1 MDVGFLIKKLVHF
14 MECRVIHLDDG
25 QMIIALSTKEIR
37 ATNVLISYLV
47 KAMICI
53 QNQLVKLKLLKTM
66 CIVEF
71 HLVNNKTIYKD
82 NVTFLRVNFQIIH
95 LLKTLAQDSTIKDQ
109 DFLNS
114 WNFLIENALNKSSFQ
129 AKTDFVASDLN
140 CYNGNSLKTI
150 QNSWFLNKLIKHQSK
165 NSLRIFLPFYKYLLV
180 DGIPKDDTLLRTRKI
195 KLKLTSIQK
204 KTFKI
209 WSDHSRYSYNKAIN
223 FINNSSSEKD
233 IAFRNF
239 YDTKPENIN
248 VFYSDFEL
256 RDLITPKEVCSR
268 IPWILQTPKGI
279 REGAVFEAKEN
290 LRKCLTNFKNGHI
303 NHFKLR
309 FKSKKNSK
317 WTITVPH
324 DSINVYEKAVGIY
337 EGRTTHFRVRT
348 TEKIGEI
355 NSDCMIHFD
364 GLSYFICVPFTVEK
378 KTNSQ
383 NWFAALDPGSRKFQT
398 IYCPDEETYVYLG
411 ERASDALYKNLITL
425 DNLLSNK
432 NSKNGL
438 KIKKLRLRIE
448 NLQKELHCKSINFLC
463 NSYQN
468 IYIPKLTRNNDII
481 RKVRRKLRTK
491 TVRQMVVLGHCK
503 FVERLKT
510 KAEEFTNVKV
520 HIISEEYTSQKCLRC
535 NGLTK
540 TAKEIFN
547 CDFCNLKVD
556 RDILGSTNI
565 LLKNW

>member
-82 NVTFLRVNFQIIH
+82 NVTFLRVNFQIIK
-95 LLKTLAQDSTIKDQ
+95 LLKTLAQDSIINDQ

-209 WSDHSRYSYNKAIN
+209 WSDHARYSYNKAIN

-248 VFYSDFEL
+248 VFYSEFEL

-491 TVRQMVVLGHCK
+491 TVRRMVVLGHCK

>member
-82 NVTFLRVNFQIIH
+82 NVTFLRVNFQIIK
-95 LLKTLAQDSTIKDQ
+95 LLKTLAQDSIINDQ

-248 VFYSDFEL
+248 VFYSEFEL

-448 NLQKELHCKSINFLC
+448 NLQKELHNKTANFLC

-468 IYIPKLTRNNDII
+468 MYIPKLTRNNDII

>member
-1 MDVGFLIKKLVHF
+1 
-14 MECRVIHLDDG
+14 
-25 QMIIALSTKEIR
+25 
-37 ATNVLISYLV
+37 
-47 KAMICI
+47 
-53 QNQLVKLKLLKTM
+53 
-66 CIVEF
+66 
-71 HLVNNKTIYKD
+71 
-82 NVTFLRVNFQIIH
+82 
-95 LLKTLAQDSTIKDQ
+95 
-109 DFLNS
+109 
-114 WNFLIENALNKSSFQ
+114 
-129 AKTDFVASDLN
+129 
-140 CYNGNSLKTI
+140 
-150 QNSWFLNKLIKHQSK
+150 
-165 NSLRIFLPFYKYLLV
+165 
-180 DGIPKDDTLLRTRKI
+180 
-195 KLKLTSIQK
+195 LKLTSIQK

-491 TVRQMVVLGHCK
+491 TVRRMVVLGHCK

>member
-82 NVTFLRVNFQIIH
+82 NVTFLRVNFQIIK
-95 LLKTLAQDSTIKDQ
+95 LLKTLAQDSIINDQ

-129 AKTDFVASDLN
+129 ANTDFVALDLN

-248 VFYSDFEL
+248 VFYSEFEL

-398 IYCPDEETYVYLG
+398 IYCPDEDTYICLG
-411 ERASDALYKNLITL
+411 ERASDVLYKNLITL

-491 TVRQMVVLGHCK
+491 TVRRMVVLGHCK

>member
-71 HLVNNKTIYKD
+71 YLVNNKTIYKD
-82 NVTFLRVNFQIIH
+82 NVTFLRVNFQIIK
-95 LLKTLAQDSTIKDQ
+95 LLKTLAQDSIINDQ

-248 VFYSDFEL
+248 VFYSEFEL

-279 REGAVFEAKEN
+279 REQAVFEAKKN
-290 LRKCLTNFKNGHI
+290 LKTCLTNFKNGHI
-303 NHFKLR
+303 NHFRLR

-348 TEKIGEI
+348 TEKIDEI

-491 TVRQMVVLGHCK
+491 TVRRMVVLGHCK

>member
-47 KAMICI
+47 KAIICI

-82 NVTFLRVNFQIIH
+82 NVTFLRVNFQIIK
-95 LLKTLAQDSTIKDQ
+95 LLKTLAQDSIINDQ

-491 TVRQMVVLGHCK
+491 TVRRMVVLGHCK

-540 TAKEIFN
+540 TTKEIFN

>member
-47 KAMICI
+47 KAIICI

-82 NVTFLRVNFQIIH
+82 NVTFLRVNFQIIK
-95 LLKTLAQDSTIKDQ
+95 LLKTLAQDSIINDQ

-248 VFYSDFEL
+248 VFYSEFEL

-491 TVRQMVVLGHCK
+491 TVRRMVVLGHCK